1 MAPGSPP
8 PVRHA
13 ILLQRAGVETEERE
27 LLSAVTA
34 GGSRADR
41 LSLPGAPAG
50 AIRLQPCAAGVIAEA
65 RATGVRAAGRPLLP
79 GARRLLRPGE
89 GVEVGDSCIRLP
101 PAAVAERTCLA
112 AAALLRDAAASPDAP
127 VAGPHLLV
135 LTGASA
141 GTRYALVADQVLG
154 RGRSA
159 AIRLADP
166 LASRRHARLR
176 LEAGGASVEDLG
188 SKNGLRVNG
197 VAVER
202 RPCPLQDGD
211 EIAVGETVLAL
222 VNAPAREATPS
233 LAAPGAAPSK
243 AIASRTRA
251 AAAALLGLCAAAL
264 ALAS

>member
-1 MAPGSPP
+1 M
-8 PVRHA
+8 RHA
-13 ILLQRAGVETEERE
+13 ILLQRAGGATEERE

-34 GGSRADR
+34 GGSRAD
-41 LSLPGAPAG
+41 LLCLPGAPAG

-89 GVEVGDSCIRLP
+89 GVEVGGSCIRLA
-101 PAAVAERTCLA
+101 PASVAERTCLA
-112 AAALLRDAAASPDAP
+112 AAALLRDAAASSDAP

-141 GTRYALVADQVLG
+141 GTRYALVSDQVLG

-202 RPCPLQDGD
+202 RPCPLRDGD
-211 EIAVGETVLAL
+211 EIAVGETILAL
-222 VNAPAREATPS
+222 VDASAREPTPS
-233 LAAPGAAPSK
+233 LAAPGPAPSG
-243 AIASRTRA
+243 AIPSRTHA